1 MKYRIY
7 DKNDFKNF
15 AFIDC
20 DDLLKG
26 IYLADFRRMT
36 IKLITE
42 CSFQIVNEA
51 LKNDNYVLLKNVEV
65 K

>member
-15 AFIDC
+15 AFTDHEE
-20 DDLLKG
+20 LLKG
-26 IYLADFRRMT
+26 IYLADFRRRT
-36 IKLITE
+36 LKLITD

-51 LKNDNYVLLKNVEV
+51 LKNDSYVLLKEVET